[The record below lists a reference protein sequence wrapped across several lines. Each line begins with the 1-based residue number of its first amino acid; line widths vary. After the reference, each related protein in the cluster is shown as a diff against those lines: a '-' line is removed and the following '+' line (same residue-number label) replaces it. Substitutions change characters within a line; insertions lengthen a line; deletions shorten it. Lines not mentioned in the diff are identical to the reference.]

1 VPEHR
6 LVLTLRLFT
15 RPPQQEVRMIKTRVV
30 AAVIGALAI
39 ATPALAGPPLLCH
52 PFDIGNA
59 KSLPW
64 LGQKSWDEGQP
75 GYRLDQLV
83 ADTEALLTPSTPVI
97 VRMETLR
104 RAALYASTDAR
115 VAGVLVKRIIS
126 RAEASEIAGR
136 PDALAYLDAA
146 YIAGAFNEITMMGRA
161 RDWEQRSRNADEV
174 KGKLDAYGLISKSV
188 ALRPSDPAIQFAAA
202 LISTDSHRGEYPGHA
217 AKARVGADN
226 DALLARNLAH
236 VQ

>member
-1 VPEHR
+1 
-6 LVLTLRLFT
+6 
-15 RPPQQEVRMIKTRVV
+15 MIKTRIV
-30 AAVIGALAI
+30 AAVLAVFAI

-52 PFDIGNA
+52 PFDIGSA

-64 LGQKSWDEGQP
+64 LGAKSWDEGQP
-75 GYRLDQLV
+75 GYRLDRLV
-83 ADTEALLTPSTPVI
+83 TDTEALLTPSTPVI

-115 VAGVLVKRIIS
+115 VAGVLIKRIIS

-146 YIAGAFNEITMMGRA
+146 YIAGAFNEITMMRRA
-161 RDWEQRSRNADEV
+161 REWEQRSTNAAEV
-174 KGKLDAYGLISKSV
+174 KAGLDAYGLISKSV

-202 LISTDSHRGEYPGHA
+202 LISSDGHRSEYPAHA
-217 AKARVGADN
+217 NKARAGADN
-226 DALLARNLAH
+226 DPLLARNIVH

>member
-1 VPEHR
+1 
-6 LVLTLRLFT
+6 
-15 RPPQQEVRMIKTRVV
+15 MIKTRVV

-83 ADTEALLTPSTPVI
+83 ADTEALLTPSTPVL

-104 RAALYASTDAR
+104 RAALYASTDPR

-161 RDWEQRSRNADEV
+161 REWEQRSTNAAEV
-174 KGKLDAYGLISKSV
+174 RGKLDAYGLISKSV
-188 ALRPSDPAIQFAAA
+188 ALRPADPAIQFAAA
-202 LISTDSHRGEYPGHA
+202 LISTDSHRAEYPGHA
-217 AKARVGADN
+217 VKARAGADN
-226 DALLARNLAH
+226 DALLARNIAH